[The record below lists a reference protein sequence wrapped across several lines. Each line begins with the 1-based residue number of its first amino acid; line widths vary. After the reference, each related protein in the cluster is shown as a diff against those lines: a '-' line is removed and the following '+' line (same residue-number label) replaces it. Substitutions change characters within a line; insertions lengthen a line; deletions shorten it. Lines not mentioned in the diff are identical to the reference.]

1 MSLRSSSTPVKAN
14 NRLGNDSNDLVPGV
28 PLFNAFKQAELGL
41 SKDAQHPFLAHSR
54 AELGLSKDARHPFLA
69 HSRAELGLSKDAQH
83 PLFAHL
89 RAEPGLSEE
98 ARQTLMSSMTSP
110 KASAPPYGDSLEGTN
125 VFASSNKG
133 SKIRSSFNNL
143 INKITNPVASKS
155 AMESTIPLN
164 RTKRQVDLDNVVKL
178 ILDELK
184 SDQVETLKYSPSD
197 YDGLLQRQKARMTK
211 LLQDLGSD
219 AIVDLPDVRA
229 QVSDNLGSTRSYNA
243 LFDMVLRAKSHGAF
257 YQFKGKSLTSFTLFI
272 SDCMTAIRQLAIT
285 DDEIPMLDRIAG
297 RHIDYLIPR
306 DSKIAHARH
315 IAVERKSDA
324 TKGHKQYDFT
334 LSEILN
340 DIKLVLESQG
350 MNRLEQFNA
359 RPPMENAMDV
369 STFAKKFN

>member
-1 MSLRSSSTPVKAN
+1 MSHRSSSTPVQATTDRYGN
-14 NRLGNDSNDLVPGV
+14 ISNGMVQVVPTFPHAQTRAELGFQQETQQSFP
-28 PLFNAFKQAELGL
+28 NAFLQAELGL
-41 SKDAQHPFLAHSR
+41 SKDAKQPYLALSR
-54 AELGLSKDARHPFLA
+54 ADTHHYDGVNPI
-69 HSRAELGLSKDAQH
+69 
-83 PLFAHL
+83 
-89 RAEPGLSEE
+89 
-98 ARQTLMSSMTSP
+98 MSSMTSP
-110 KASAPPYGDSLEGTN
+110 KASAPLYGDSLEGSQ
-125 VFASSNKG
+125 SSTSFGRGN
-133 SKIRSSFNNL
+133 KIRSSFNNL
-143 INKITNPVASKS
+143 INKITNPVSSKPS
-155 AMESTIPLN
+155 MESAVPLN

-315 IAVERKSDA
+315 I
-324 TKGHKQYDFT
+324 
-334 LSEILN
+334 
-340 DIKLVLESQG
+340 
-350 MNRLEQFNA
+350 
-359 RPPMENAMDV
+359 
-369 STFAKKFN
+369 

>member
-1 MSLRSSSTPVKAN
+1 MSLRSSSMSVKAN
-14 NRLGNDSNDLVPGV
+14 NRLGDDSNDLVPRV
-28 PLFNAFKQAELGL
+28 PIFNAFKQAELGL
-41 SKDAQHPFLAHSR
+41 FKDAQHSFLAHTR
-54 AELGLSKDARHPFLA
+54 AER
-69 HSRAELGLSKDAQH
+69 
-83 PLFAHL
+83 
-89 RAEPGLSEE
+89 
-98 ARQTLMSSMTSP
+98 
-110 KASAPPYGDSLEGTN
+110 TN

-143 INKITNPVASKS
+143 INKITNPVTSKS

-184 SDQVETLKYSPSD
+184 SDQIETLKYSPSD

-369 STFAKKFN
+369 STFAKKFNDYLRR